1 MVSFILQLSMNR
13 LNGIDREFEEKVYCF
28 AYYTLYTKCSAIYRM
43 GVTNMLKI
51 QNLKKSYGKRTIL
64 NNVNMNIP
72 KGKVYALIGPNG
84 AGKSTIMKILTG
96 LVSKTSGSIIFE
108 GREWS
113 RRDLRKIG
121 SIIEEPPLYKN
132 LSAYD
137 NMKVVTTMLGV
148 SESTILPLLNK
159 VGLGN
164 IDKRPVKQFS
174 LGMKQRLGIAISL
187 INSPKLLILD
197 EPTNGLDPI
206 GIQELREIIESFK
219 SEGMTIMISSHIL
232 SEVEHLA
239 DFIGFIYEGKIV
251 LEKEYDGSE
260 NLEELFNNQI
270 LFEKRR

>member
-1 MVSFILQLSMNR
+1 
-13 LNGIDREFEEKVYCF
+13 
-28 AYYTLYTKCSAIYRM
+28 
-43 GVTNMLKI
+43 
-51 QNLKKSYGKRTIL
+51 LKKSYGKRTIL

-148 SESTILPLLNK
+148 SESAILPLLNK

-270 LFEKRR
+270 

>member
-1 MVSFILQLSMNR
+1 
-13 LNGIDREFEEKVYCF
+13 
-28 AYYTLYTKCSAIYRM
+28 
-43 GVTNMLKI
+43 
-51 QNLKKSYGKRTIL
+51 
-64 NNVNMNIP
+64 IP

-148 SESTILPLLNK
+148 SESAILPLLNK

-174 LGMKQRLGIAISL
+174 LGMKQ
-187 INSPKLLILD
+187 
-197 EPTNGLDPI
+197 
-206 GIQELREIIESFK
+206 
-219 SEGMTIMISSHIL
+219 
-232 SEVEHLA
+232 
-239 DFIGFIYEGKIV
+239 
-251 LEKEYDGSE
+251 
-260 NLEELFNNQI
+260 
-270 LFEKRR
+270 

>member
-1 MVSFILQLSMNR
+1 
-13 LNGIDREFEEKVYCF
+13 
-28 AYYTLYTKCSAIYRM
+28 
-43 GVTNMLKI
+43 MLKI

-239 DFIGFIYEGKIV
+239 DFIGFIYEGKII

-260 NLEELFNNQI
+260 NLEELFNNQ
-270 LFEKRR
+270 

>member
-1 MVSFILQLSMNR
+1 
-13 LNGIDREFEEKVYCF
+13 
-28 AYYTLYTKCSAIYRM
+28 
-43 GVTNMLKI
+43 MLKI
-51 QNLKKSYGKRTIL
+51 QNLRKSYGKRTVL
-64 NNVNMNIP
+64 DNVNMNIP

-96 LVSKTSGSIIFE
+96 LINKTSGSITFE

-113 RRDLRKIG
+113 RRDLQKIG

-137 NMKVVTTMLGV
+137 NMKVVTTMLGI
-148 SESTILPLLNK
+148 SNSTILPLLNK

-164 IDKRPVKQFS
+164 IDRRPVKQFS
-174 LGMKQRLGIAISL
+174 LGMKQRLGIAIAL

-219 SEGMTIMISSHIL
+219 SDGMTVMISSHIL

-270 LFEKRR
+270 IYEKGRRLWNKFFYQI

>member
-1 MVSFILQLSMNR
+1 
-13 LNGIDREFEEKVYCF
+13 
-28 AYYTLYTKCSAIYRM
+28 
-43 GVTNMLKI
+43 
-51 QNLKKSYGKRTIL
+51 
-64 NNVNMNIP
+64 VNMNIP

-148 SESTILPLLNK
+148 SESAILPLLNK

>member
-1 MVSFILQLSMNR
+1 
-13 LNGIDREFEEKVYCF
+13 
-28 AYYTLYTKCSAIYRM
+28 
-43 GVTNMLKI
+43 MLKI

-148 SESTILPLLNK
+148 SESAILPLLNK

-260 NLEELFNNQI
+260 NLEE
-270 LFEKRR
+270 

>member
-1 MVSFILQLSMNR
+1 
-13 LNGIDREFEEKVYCF
+13 
-28 AYYTLYTKCSAIYRM
+28 
-43 GVTNMLKI
+43 MLKV
-51 QNLKKSYGKRTIL
+51 QNLRKSYGKRTVL
-64 NNVNMNIP
+64 DNVNMNIP

-96 LVSKTSGSIIFE
+96 LINKTSGSITFE

-113 RRDLRKIG
+113 RRDLQKIG

-137 NMKVVTTMLGV
+137 NMKVVTTMLGI
-148 SESTILPLLNK
+148 SNSTILPLLNK

-164 IDKRPVKQFS
+164 IDRRPVKQFS
-174 LGMKQRLGIAISL
+174 LGMKQRLGIAIAL

-219 SEGMTIMISSHIL
+219 SDGMTVMISSHIL

-270 LFEKRR
+270 IYEKGRRLWNKFFYQI

>member
-1 MVSFILQLSMNR
+1 
-13 LNGIDREFEEKVYCF
+13 
-28 AYYTLYTKCSAIYRM
+28 
-43 GVTNMLKI
+43 I

>member
-1 MVSFILQLSMNR
+1 
-13 LNGIDREFEEKVYCF
+13 
-28 AYYTLYTKCSAIYRM
+28 
-43 GVTNMLKI
+43 
-51 QNLKKSYGKRTIL
+51 KRTIL

-113 RRDLRKIG
+113 RQDLRKIG

-239 DFIGFIYEGKIV
+239 DFIGFIYEGKII

>member
-1 MVSFILQLSMNR
+1 
-13 LNGIDREFEEKVYCF
+13 
-28 AYYTLYTKCSAIYRM
+28 
-43 GVTNMLKI
+43 
-51 QNLKKSYGKRTIL
+51 NLKKSYGKRTIL

-148 SESTILPLLNK
+148 SESAILPLLNK

-270 LFEKRR
+270 LF

>member
-1 MVSFILQLSMNR
+1 
-13 LNGIDREFEEKVYCF
+13 
-28 AYYTLYTKCSAIYRM
+28 
-43 GVTNMLKI
+43 MLKI

-121 SIIEEPPLYKN
+121 GIIEEPPLYKN

-159 VGLGN
+159 VGLGD

>member
-1 MVSFILQLSMNR
+1 M
-13 LNGIDREFEEKVYCF
+13 
-28 AYYTLYTKCSAIYRM
+28 
-43 GVTNMLKI
+43 
-51 QNLKKSYGKRTIL
+51 

-148 SESTILPLLNK
+148 SESTIFPLLNK

-174 LGMKQRLGIAISL
+174 LGMKQRLAIAISL

>member
-1 MVSFILQLSMNR
+1 
-13 LNGIDREFEEKVYCF
+13 
-28 AYYTLYTKCSAIYRM
+28 
-43 GVTNMLKI
+43 MLKI
-51 QNLKKSYGKRTIL
+51 QNLKKSYGKRIIL

-239 DFIGFIYEGKIV
+239 DFIGFIYEGKII

>member
-1 MVSFILQLSMNR
+1 
-13 LNGIDREFEEKVYCF
+13 
-28 AYYTLYTKCSAIYRM
+28 
-43 GVTNMLKI
+43 MLKI
-51 QNLKKSYGKRTIL
+51 QNLRKSYGKRTVL
-64 NNVNMNIP
+64 DNVNMNIP

-96 LVSKTSGSIIFE
+96 LINKTSGSITFE

-113 RRDLRKIG
+113 RRDLQKIG

-137 NMKVVTTMLGV
+137 NMKVVTTMLGI
-148 SESTILPLLNK
+148 SNSTILPLLNK

-164 IDKRPVKQFS
+164 IDRRPVKQFS
-174 LGMKQRLGIAISL
+174 LGMKQRLGIAIAL

-206 GIQELREIIESFK
+206 GTQELREIIESFK
-219 SEGMTIMISSHIL
+219 SDGMTVMISSHIL

-270 LFEKRR
+270 IYEKGRRL

>member
-1 MVSFILQLSMNR
+1 
-13 LNGIDREFEEKVYCF
+13 
-28 AYYTLYTKCSAIYRM
+28 
-43 GVTNMLKI
+43 MLKI
-51 QNLKKSYGKRTIL
+51 QNLRKSYGKRTVL
-64 NNVNMNIP
+64 DNVNMNIP

-96 LVSKTSGSIIFE
+96 LINKTSGSITFE

-113 RRDLRKIG
+113 RRDLQKIG

-137 NMKVVTTMLGV
+137 NMKVVTTMLGI
-148 SESTILPLLNK
+148 SNSTILPLLNK

-164 IDKRPVKQFS
+164 IDRRPVKQFS
-174 LGMKQRLGIAISL
+174 LGMKQRLGIAIAL

-219 SEGMTIMISSHIL
+219 SDGMTVMISSHIL

-251 LEKEYDGSE
+251 LEKEYDGSFFP
-260 NLEELFNNQI
+260 LILLFLYHLDPLISKTKQTFTTIIYFIKFN
-270 LFEKRR
+270 

>member
-1 MVSFILQLSMNR
+1 MNR

-28 AYYTLYTKCSAIYRM
+28 AYYTLYTKRSAIYRM

-51 QNLKKSYGKRTIL
+51 QNLKKYYGKRTIL

-239 DFIGFIYEGKIV
+239 DFIGFIYEGKII

>member
-1 MVSFILQLSMNR
+1 
-13 LNGIDREFEEKVYCF
+13 
-28 AYYTLYTKCSAIYRM
+28 M

>member
-1 MVSFILQLSMNR
+1 
-13 LNGIDREFEEKVYCF
+13 
-28 AYYTLYTKCSAIYRM
+28 
-43 GVTNMLKI
+43 MLKI

-84 AGKSTIMKILTG
+84 VGKSTIMKILTG

-239 DFIGFIYEGKIV
+239 DFIGFIYEGKII

>member
-1 MVSFILQLSMNR
+1 
-13 LNGIDREFEEKVYCF
+13 
-28 AYYTLYTKCSAIYRM
+28 
-43 GVTNMLKI
+43 MLKI
-51 QNLKKSYGKRTIL
+51 QNLRKSYGKRAVL
-64 NNVNMNIP
+64 DNVNMNIP

-96 LVSKTSGSIIFE
+96 LINKTSGSITFE

-113 RRDLRKIG
+113 RRDLQKIG

-137 NMKVVTTMLGV
+137 NMKVVTTMLGI
-148 SESTILPLLNK
+148 SNSTILPLLNK

-164 IDKRPVKQFS
+164 IDRRPVKQFS
-174 LGMKQRLGIAISL
+174 LGMKQRLGIAIAL

-219 SEGMTIMISSHIL
+219 SDGMTVMISSHIL

-270 LFEKRR
+270 IYEKGRRL

>member
-1 MVSFILQLSMNR
+1 
-13 LNGIDREFEEKVYCF
+13 
-28 AYYTLYTKCSAIYRM
+28 
-43 GVTNMLKI
+43 I

-239 DFIGFIYEGKIV
+239 DFIGFIYEGKII

>member
-1 MVSFILQLSMNR
+1 
-13 LNGIDREFEEKVYCF
+13 
-28 AYYTLYTKCSAIYRM
+28 
-43 GVTNMLKI
+43 MLKI

-159 VGLGN
+159 VGLGD

>member
-1 MVSFILQLSMNR
+1 
-13 LNGIDREFEEKVYCF
+13 
-28 AYYTLYTKCSAIYRM
+28 
-43 GVTNMLKI
+43 MLKI
-51 QNLKKSYGKRTIL
+51 QNLRKSYGKRTVL
-64 NNVNMNIP
+64 DNVNMNIP
-72 KGKVYALIGPNG
+72 KGKVYGLIGPNG

-96 LVSKTSGSIIFE
+96 LINKTSGSITFE

-113 RRDLRKIG
+113 RRDLQKIG

-137 NMKVVTTMLGV
+137 NMKVVTTMLGI
-148 SESTILPLLNK
+148 SNSTILPLLNK

-164 IDKRPVKQFS
+164 IDRRPVKQFS
-174 LGMKQRLGIAISL
+174 LGMKQRLGIAIAL

-219 SEGMTIMISSHIL
+219 SDGMTVMISSHIL

-270 LFEKRR
+270 IYEKGRRL

>member
-1 MVSFILQLSMNR
+1 M
-13 LNGIDREFEEKVYCF
+13 
-28 AYYTLYTKCSAIYRM
+28 
-43 GVTNMLKI
+43 
-51 QNLKKSYGKRTIL
+51 L

-159 VGLGN
+159 VGLGD

-270 LFEKRR
+270 LFKKRR

>member
-1 MVSFILQLSMNR
+1 
-13 LNGIDREFEEKVYCF
+13 
-28 AYYTLYTKCSAIYRM
+28 
-43 GVTNMLKI
+43 
-51 QNLKKSYGKRTIL
+51 
-64 NNVNMNIP
+64 
-72 KGKVYALIGPNG
+72 KVYALIGPNG

-239 DFIGFIYEGKIV
+239 DFIGFIYEGKII

>member
-1 MVSFILQLSMNR
+1 
-13 LNGIDREFEEKVYCF
+13 
-28 AYYTLYTKCSAIYRM
+28 
-43 GVTNMLKI
+43 MLKI

-148 SESTILPLLNK
+148 SESAILPLLNK

-164 IDKRPVKQFS
+164 IDKKPVKQFS

>member
-1 MVSFILQLSMNR
+1 M
-13 LNGIDREFEEKVYCF
+13 
-28 AYYTLYTKCSAIYRM
+28 
-43 GVTNMLKI
+43 
-51 QNLKKSYGKRTIL
+51 

-239 DFIGFIYEGKIV
+239 DFIGFIYEGKII

>member
-1 MVSFILQLSMNR
+1 
-13 LNGIDREFEEKVYCF
+13 
-28 AYYTLYTKCSAIYRM
+28 
-43 GVTNMLKI
+43 MLKI

-159 VGLGN
+159 VGLGD

-270 LFEKRR
+270 L

>member
-1 MVSFILQLSMNR
+1 
-13 LNGIDREFEEKVYCF
+13 
-28 AYYTLYTKCSAIYRM
+28 
-43 GVTNMLKI
+43 MLKI

-148 SESTILPLLNK
+148 SESAILPLLNK

-232 SEVEHLA
+232 SEVEYLA

>member
-1 MVSFILQLSMNR
+1 
-13 LNGIDREFEEKVYCF
+13 
-28 AYYTLYTKCSAIYRM
+28 
-43 GVTNMLKI
+43 MLKI

-239 DFIGFIYEGKIV
+239 DFIGFIYEGKII
-251 LEKEYDGSE
+251 LEKE
-260 NLEELFNNQI
+260 
-270 LFEKRR
+270 

>member
-1 MVSFILQLSMNR
+1 
-13 LNGIDREFEEKVYCF
+13 
-28 AYYTLYTKCSAIYRM
+28 
-43 GVTNMLKI
+43 
-51 QNLKKSYGKRTIL
+51 GKRTIL

-239 DFIGFIYEGKIV
+239 DFIGFIYEGKII

-270 LFEKRR
+270 LFEK

>member
-1 MVSFILQLSMNR
+1 
-13 LNGIDREFEEKVYCF
+13 
-28 AYYTLYTKCSAIYRM
+28 
-43 GVTNMLKI
+43 
-51 QNLKKSYGKRTIL
+51 LKKSYGKRTIL

-113 RRDLRKIG
+113 RQDLRKIG

-239 DFIGFIYEGKIV
+239 DFIGFIYEGKII

>member
-1 MVSFILQLSMNR
+1 
-13 LNGIDREFEEKVYCF
+13 
-28 AYYTLYTKCSAIYRM
+28 
-43 GVTNMLKI
+43 MLKI

-260 NLEELFNNQI
+260 NLEELFNNQ
-270 LFEKRR
+270 

>member
-1 MVSFILQLSMNR
+1 
-13 LNGIDREFEEKVYCF
+13 
-28 AYYTLYTKCSAIYRM
+28 
-43 GVTNMLKI
+43 MLKI

-159 VGLGN
+159 VGLGD

-206 GIQELREIIESFK
+206 GIQELREVIESFK

>member
-1 MVSFILQLSMNR
+1 
-13 LNGIDREFEEKVYCF
+13 
-28 AYYTLYTKCSAIYRM
+28 
-43 GVTNMLKI
+43 
-51 QNLKKSYGKRTIL
+51 KSYGKRTIL

-148 SESTILPLLNK
+148 SESAILPLLNK

-270 LFEKRR
+270 L